1 MLERVLQYLDTQILM
16 EYLKKIFL
24 FQELLVIHKL
34 LFLQINVSNKGN
46 TKITLG
52 TGASILTN
60 IGKSFEYNNN
70 IITTL
75 SYVYKNKPSYSYECL
90 INYAGATLSWLK
102 NNLQIIKNENQINKI
117 FAKTKNTEGVV
128 FVPAF
133 VGLSSPYW
141 KPNSK
146 ALIHGL
152 TPSINKNQIIRAA
165 LEAIAFQI
173 KDYLDDLE
181 VKNKIKFNEIY
192 IDGGIVSN
200 TSFMQFLT
208 NTLNKKIYVTN
219 YKDMS
224 SYGALMMGL
233 LGMNIIK
240 NFKEIKKLKQKYLI
254 YNPSKDK
261 EANQSYENWKLVL
274 KKFYF

>member
-1 MLERVLQYLDTQILM
+1 M
-16 EYLKKIFL
+16 
-24 FQELLVIHKL
+24 
-34 LFLQINVSNKGN
+34 
-46 TKITLG
+46 
-52 TGASILTN
+52 
-60 IGKSFEYNNN
+60 
-70 IITTL
+70 

-146 ALIHGL
+146 ALLHGL

-173 KDYLDDLE
+173 KDYLNDLE
-181 VKNKIKFNEIY
+181 VKNEIKFNEIY

-200 TSFMQFLT
+200 TSFMKFLT

-274 KKFYF
+274 KKYYF